1 MRKLVKLRWMLLIL
15 FILPPPLFGM
25 VAPQTTHPDQL
36 LKAAGL
42 KIQSLLLNFQPTDA
56 DWFAP
61 SFLESVPIDKLAA
74 LLKEQHRLMGPIERI
89 RLCRLIDPHS
99 GELEF
104 ISKQGN
110 RMRAAIRLEP
120 QSPHRCFFL
129 VFSKVDTGTD
139 TWNTLKED
147 LKKLPGA
154 QGTAVWELAPTK
166 AKLFGYQETT
176 PLAIGSSF
184 KLLVTLELCDQIS
197 AGQKQWSDI
206 TKLNDQGRSLPAGL
220 MQDWPLGSPV
230 TLHTLATMMISRS
243 DNTAADNLML
253 ALGRDALEA
262 QLKKVPVFQP
272 ERNRPFL
279 RTSEL
284 FKIKLIAPETLAV
297 SYPKLSEAEKRQ
309 TIQQFDALPLRN
321 PRLYTNP
328 IHIDQ
333 VEWFFT
339 ADDLCRVLDKL
350 RQSKEQQRALELL
363 AITRPFD
370 IDDHAW
376 DYLGFKGGAE
386 AGVLNLSLL
395 GKLRGKD
402 RWYAFSFT
410 WNRTDAPVDETA
422 WIRLTQRALLIVE
435 RSQTK

>member
-1 MRKLVKLRWMLLIL
+1 MRKLVKLRGVLLVL
-15 FILPPPLFGM
+15 FVLPTPCLGKAAAQ
-25 VAPQTTHPDQL
+25 VAPVQSSQPDQL
-36 LKAAGL
+36 LKAAGQ
-42 KIQSLLLNFQPTDA
+42 KIQSMLVNFQPTDA

-61 SFLESVPIDKLAA
+61 SFFESVPADKLAD
-74 LLKEQHRLMGPIERI
+74 LLKAQHQLMGTIERV

-104 ISKQGN
+104 ISKQGH

-120 QSPHRCFFL
+120 QSPHRCFYL
-129 VFSKVDTGTD
+129 VFSRVDTGTD
-139 TWNTLKED
+139 TWNSLKED
-147 LKKLPGA
+147 LKKLPGT
-154 QGTAVWELAPTK
+154 QGASVWELAPTT

-197 AGQKQWSDI
+197 AGKRQWAD
-206 TKLNDQGRSLPAGL
+206 TTTLTEQGRSLPAGL
-220 MQDWPLGSPV
+220 LQDWPLGSPI
-230 TLHTLATMMISRS
+230 TLHTLAAMMTSRS
-243 DNTAADNLML
+243 DNTAADHLML
-253 ALGRDALEA
+253 TLGRDALEA
-262 QLKKVPVFQP
+262 QLKKVPTFQP

-284 FKIKLIAPETLAV
+284 FKIKLIAPESLAA

-309 TIQQFDALPLRN
+309 TLQQLDAMPLRN
-321 PRLYTNP
+321 PRLYTMP
-328 IHIDQ
+328 THIDQ

-339 ADDLCRVLDKL
+339 TDDLCQVLDKL

-376 DYLGFKGGAE
+376 DYLASKVGQRRASSISHSSANCE
-386 AGVLNLSLL
+386 AKTAGMPSRSPGTAPMPLSMKQP
-395 GKLRGKD
+395 G
-402 RWYAFSFT
+402 YA
-410 WNRTDAPVDETA
+410 
-422 WIRLTQRALLIVE
+422 
-435 RSQTK
+435 